1 MDRYRIRPGQDVHLK
16 DFDPDDKSG
25 WDRDKEAGE
34 IKLVELRQ
42 DLDHLQELLY
52 AENKRKVL
60 VVLQAMDTAGK
71 DGTIRSVFQGV
82 NPQGVKVASFKV
94 PSVAEAAHDY
104 LWRIHAE
111 TPGNGEIMVFNRS
124 HYENLLVVRV
134 HNLVPQ
140 DVWKKRFQ
148 HMNDFESMLSDE
160 GTTILKFFLNI
171 DLKTQKERL
180 MERLEDPVKQWK
192 LSSADLPE
200 RKLWPAYM
208 QAYEDVLS
216 KTSTEYASWYVVPAN
231 HNWYRDL
238 VVASVIVDAIK
249 KLDPRFPNPT
259 ADLAEYRKQLES
271 E

>member
-1 MDRYRIRPGQDVHLK
+1 
-16 DFDPDDKSG
+16 
-25 WDRDKEAGE
+25 
-34 IKLVELRQ
+34 
-42 DLDHLQELLY
+42 
-52 AENKRKVL
+52 
-60 VVLQAMDTAGK
+60 
-71 DGTIRSVFQGV
+71 
-82 NPQGVKVASFKV
+82 VASFKV
-94 PSVAEAAHDY
+94 PSLVEAAHDY
-104 LWRIHAE
+104 LWRIHLE

-134 HNLVPQ
+134 HNLVPE

-148 HMNDFESMLSDE
+148 HMNDFERMLSDE

-180 MERLEDPVKQWK
+180 MERLEDPAKQWK

-208 QAYEDVLS
+208 KAYEDVLS
-216 KTSTEYASWYVVPAN
+216 KTSTDYAPWYVVPSN
-231 HNWYRDL
+231 HNWYRNL
-238 VVASVIVDAIK
+238 VVASVIVDAFK
-249 KLDPRFPNPT
+249 KLDPQFPKPT